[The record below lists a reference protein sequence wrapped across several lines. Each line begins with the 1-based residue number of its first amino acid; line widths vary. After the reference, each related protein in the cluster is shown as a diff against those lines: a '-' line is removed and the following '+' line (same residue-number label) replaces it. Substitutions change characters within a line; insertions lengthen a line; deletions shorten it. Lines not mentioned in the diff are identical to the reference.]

1 MPPAS
6 RGRPGSTPVRSSGR
20 GRCSGASTEAG
31 HRYRTW
37 LDLSRKLQADPR
49 VLVYYSF
56 EGQQPWDRTLLDQ
69 AIGRGLRRDGGIVG
83 CEWTEGRW
91 PGKAALDFKRRSDRV
106 RVEIGGV
113 LDALTLMTWV
123 RVDYFDNRLNA
134 LLLTDGWEPGDLHW
148 ELNGEGILIFIIKNG
163 PSCHSPVVL
172 GESQLGL
179 WTHLAT
185 VYAPLQRSLTHY
197 VNGRAAQSYSVSEK
211 SRATIGNASIGN
223 YTRQIRNLNG
233 RIDEFIIFDQ
243 ALDAREIQEIY
254 EIGKP
259 TS

>member
-1 MPPAS
+1 MPSGVS
-6 RGRPGSTPVRSSGR
+6 RAARVDPGSFVGTREVQQRT
-20 GRCSGASTEAG
+20 STEAG
-31 HRYRTW
+31 RRYRTW

-106 RVEIGGV
+106 RVEIRGRARCPDPDDLGPGG
-113 LDALTLMTWV
+113 LFRQSPECPAAH
-123 RVDYFDNRLNA
+123 RRLGA
-134 LLLTDGWEPGDLHW
+134 GRSPLGAQR
-148 ELNGEGILIFIIKNG
+148 EGILIFIIKNG

-185 VYAPLQRSLTHY
+185 VYAPARRLLTHY
-197 VNGRAAQSYSVSEK
+197 VNGRGQEHLVPPTG
-211 SRATIGNASIGN
+211 RVVIGSANLGN
-223 YTRQIRNLNG
+223 YTDPPPDVRSDRVIRNLNG
-233 RIDEFIIFDQ
+233 RM
-243 ALDAREIQEIY
+243 
-254 EIGKP
+254 
-259 TS
+259 